1 MKAMQ
6 NGRKFLARPRLT
18 DELDQRASSR
28 GVDVVD
34 QARRLLTFCQYSV
47 FNFFAVREND
57 LHFDDLQV
65 WKHC

>member
-6 NGRKFLARPRLT
+6 NGRKFLARRLT

-34 QARRLLTFCQYSV
+34 QARRLLTFCIA
-47 FNFFAVREND
+47 FLIFF
-57 LHFDDLQV
+57 
-65 WKHC
+65 CST